1 MLTVLRL
8 GHRIH
13 RDFRITTHCGLV
25 ARAFGAEGIFITGDY
40 DEKVF
45 ASLKKVIERFGGP
58 FSVDYVADWKAFI
71 KEHKENHGIVVHL
84 TMYGQTL
91 RSALEVLR
99 GDLGQI
105 PILIIIGAGK
115 VPGDVYS
122 RADYNIAVTNQPH
135 SEISA
140 LAVFLDQL
148 QEGNELNKTFRN
160 AQINII
166 PTTQGKRVEKLEAP
180 DN

>member
-1 MLTVLRL
+1 MLMVLRL

-13 RDFRITTHCGLV
+13 RDFRITTHCGLA
-25 ARAFGAEGIFITGDY
+25 ARAFGADGIYITGDY
-40 DEKVF
+40 DEKVIN
-45 ASLKKVIERFGGP
+45 SLKKVVKRFGGP
-58 FSVDYVADWKAFI
+58 FSIGYVENWKKLI
-71 KEHKENHGIVVHL
+71 KDHKENHGIVIHL

-91 RSALEVLR
+91 KSALEEVR
-99 GDLGQI
+99 GWIGQI

-122 RADYNIAVTNQPH
+122 IADYNIAVTNQPH

-148 QEGNELNKTFRN
+148 QEGTELNKTFSN
-160 AQINII
+160 AELQII
-166 PTTQGKRVEKLEAP
+166 PTAQGKRVEKLETPEA
-180 DN
+180 